1 MNALEK
7 MGWFEEEKIGY
18 NLLWDP
24 SLTAIE
30 TTLYLFLED
39 RLKRPYKT
47 NLFMSPRLMILL
59 WRRKMVKEADLLFTI
74 PVGIP
79 FWGS

>member
-47 NLFMSPRLMILL
+47 NLFMSPQLMILL

>member
-47 NLFMSPRLMILL
+47 NLFMSPQLMILS

>member
-47 NLFMSPRLMILL
+47 NLFMSPQLMILL

-74 PVGIP
+74 PVGIT